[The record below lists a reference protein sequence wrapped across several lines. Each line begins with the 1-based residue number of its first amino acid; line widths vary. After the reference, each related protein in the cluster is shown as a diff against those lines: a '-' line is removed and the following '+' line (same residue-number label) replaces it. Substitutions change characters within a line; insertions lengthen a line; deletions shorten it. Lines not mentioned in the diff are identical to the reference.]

1 MWCYIVIV
9 ASGGLRVALIG
20 LVIIALK
27 PMWVVGSFMIVG
39 GRCLYAVHAG

>member
-20 LVIIALK
+20 LVIIVLK
-27 PMWVVGSFMIVG
+27 PMWVLE
-39 GRCLYAVHAG
+39 LYDFDRGCDKT